1 MAGGSG
7 NPWPGFTVGSQPLI
21 MNDPKDVQM
30 QTGDERQ
37 PMAVDSDQQ
46 QGLQQRVTLGVP
58 VKNGAEWYSMPP
70 RSAQEMESRLGGAGR
85 STGVVP
91 TLPLHLIASA
101 AESVNRGTPK
111 SQADDQSRPL
121 PYFLRALA
129 LGITWNK

>member
-1 MAGGSG
+1 
-7 NPWPGFTVGSQPLI
+7 
-21 MNDPKDVQM
+21 M

-111 SQADDQSRPL
+111 SQADDQNRPL
-121 PYFLRALA
+121 PYLLRALA
-129 LGITWNK
+129 LGSTWNK